1 MKILHTADLHIGKNV
16 NGFSM
21 IEEQRHVLGQICDVA
36 RQQKPDAV
44 LIAGDVYDKSVP
56 SAEAVQLFDEFLTKL
71 TESVTSDA
79 HIFIISGNH
88 DSPERI
94 AFGAEIMR
102 RQNIHLSPVYK
113 GYVKS
118 VIINDKNGPVAFYM
132 LPFIKPV
139 VVRHFFENED
149 IITYTDAMRLA
160 IAQMN
165 IDKKMR
171 NVLICHQF
179 VTNAE
184 RSESEETIVGGLD
197 NVDVQVF
204 ADFDYVAL
212 GHLHRPQSCERP
224 TIRYS
229 GSPLKYS
236 FSEVNDSKTIT
247 IANIDANG
255 GVEFDFI
262 PASPLHDW
270 VDLRGTYNEL
280 TALQYYECKPELR
293 ERFVRVTLTDENDI
307 PDAIGKLRSI
317 YHNIMELNYDNKRT
331 QTKSIVV
338 NNIDATKQKTPAELF
353 ADFYELQNGESSL
366 TAEQQAFISEIME
379 RIQNRKSE

>member
-56 SAEAVQLFDEFLTKL
+56 SAEAVQLFDVFLTKL

-113 GYVKS
+113 GDVKP
-118 VIINDKNGPVAFYM
+118 VIINDKDGPVAFYM

-139 VVRHFFENED
+139 AVRHFFENEE
-149 IITYTDAMRLA
+149 ISTYTDAMRLA
-160 IAQMN
+160 ISQMN
-165 IDKKMR
+165 VDKNMR

-197 NVDVQVF
+197 NVDAQVF

-224 TIRYS
+224 SIRYS

-236 FSEVNDSKTIT
+236 FSEVNDRKTIT
-247 IANIDANG
+247 IANIDADG

-262 PASPLHDW
+262 PTLPLHDW
-270 VDLRGTYNEL
+270 IDLRGTYNEL
-280 TALQYYECKPELR
+280 TALQYYESKPELR
-293 ERFVRVTLTDENDI
+293 ESFVRVTLTDENDI

-317 YHNIMELNYDNKRT
+317 YHNIMELRYDNKRT

-366 TAEQQAFISEIME
+366 TAEQQAFIDEIME
-379 RIQNRKSE
+379 RVQNKKSE

>member
-21 IEEQRHVLGQICDVA
+21 IEEQQHVLGQICDVA

-113 GYVKS
+113 GDVKP
-118 VIINDKNGPVAFYM
+118 VIISDKDGPVAFYM

-139 VVRHFFENED
+139 AVRHFFENEE
-149 IITYTDAMRLA
+149 ISTYTDAVRLA
-160 IAQMN
+160 IAKMN
-165 IDKKMR
+165 IDKNMR

-197 NVDVQVF
+197 NVDAQVF

-236 FSEVNDSKTIT
+236 FSEVNDIKTIT
-247 IANIDANG
+247 IANMNANG

-262 PASPLHDW
+262 PTSPLRDW

-280 TALQYYECKPELR
+280 TSLQYYESKPELR
-293 ERFVRVTLTDENDI
+293 ESFVRVTLTDENDI

-331 QTKSIVV
+331 QTNNSIVV
-338 NNIDATKQKTPAELF
+338 NKDDGKKKTPVELF
-353 ADFYELQNGESSL
+353 AEFYETQNGESSL
-366 TAEQQAFISEIME
+366 TTEQQAFISEIME
-379 RIQNRKSE
+379 RIQNREKE

>member
-1 MKILHTADLHIGKNV
+1 MKIIHTSDLHIGKLV
-16 NGFSM
+16 NNYSM
-21 IEEQRHVLGQICDVA
+21 IDEQRHVLGQICDVV

-56 SAEAVQLFDEFLTKL
+56 SAEAVQLFDEFLTNL
-71 TESVTSDA
+71 SESATPDA

-113 GYVKS
+113 GDVKP
-118 VIINDKNGPVAFYM
+118 VIISDKDGPVAFYM

-139 VVRHFFENED
+139 AVRHFFENED
-149 IITYTDAMRLA
+149 INSYTDAMRLA
-160 IAQMN
+160 IAKMN
-165 IDKKMR
+165 IDKSIR

-179 VTNAE
+179 VTNAV
-184 RSESEETIVGGLD
+184 RSESEETNVGGLD
-197 NVDVQVF
+197 NVDAQVF

-236 FSEVNDSKTIT
+236 FSEVNDKKTIT
-247 IANIDANG
+247 VADIDANG
-255 GVEFDFI
+255 GVKFDFI
-262 PASPLHDW
+262 PTSPLHDW

-280 TALQYYECKPELR
+280 TALQYYDSKPELR
-293 ERFVRVTLTDENDI
+293 ESYVRVTLTDENDI
-307 PDAIGKLRSI
+307 PDAIGKLRTI
-317 YHNIMELNYDNKRT
+317 YHNIMEVLYDNKRT
-331 QTKSIVV
+331 RTKSIVV
-338 NNIDATKQKTPAELF
+338 NSIDATKQKTPTELF
-353 ADFYELQNGESSL
+353 AEFYEMQNGESSL
-366 TAEQQAFISEIME
+366 TPEQQAFINEIME
-379 RIQNRKSE
+379 RVQNKKSE

>member
-1 MKILHTADLHIGKNV
+1 MKLIHISDLHIGKNV

-21 IEEQRHVLGQICDVA
+21 IEEQRHVLGQICDVV

-56 SAEAVQLFDEFLTKL
+56 SAEAVQLFDEFLTNL
-71 TESVTSDA
+71 SESATPNA

-94 AFGAEIMR
+94 AFGSQIMG

-113 GYVKS
+113 GDVKP
-118 VIINDKNGPVAFYM
+118 VIISDKDGPVAFYM

-139 VVRHFFENED
+139 NVRHFFENEE
-149 IITYTDAMRLA
+149 ISTYTDAMRLA
-160 IAQMN
+160 IAKMN
-165 IDKKMR
+165 IDKSIR

-179 VTNAE
+179 VTNAV
-184 RSESEETIVGGLD
+184 RSESEETIVGGVD
-197 NVDVQVF
+197 NVDTQVF

-236 FSEVNDSKTIT
+236 FSEVNDKKTIT
-247 IANIDANG
+247 IADMDANG
-255 GVEFDFI
+255 GVEFNFI
-262 PASPLHDW
+262 PTSPLHDW

-280 TALQYYECKPELR
+280 TALHYYESRPELR
-293 ERFVRVTLTDENDI
+293 ENYVRVTLTDENDI
-307 PDAIGKLRSI
+307 PDAINKLRII
-317 YHNIMELNYDNKRT
+317 YHNIMEVLYDNKRT
-331 QTKSIVV
+331 RTKSIVV
-338 NNIDATKQKTPAELF
+338 NDIDATKQKTPTELF
-353 ADFYELQNGESSL
+353 AEFYEMQNGESSL
-366 TAEQQAFISEIME
+366 TAEQQSFINEIME
-379 RIQNRKSE
+379 RVQNRKFE

>member
-1 MKILHTADLHIGKNV
+1 MKIIHTSDLHIGKSV

-21 IEEQRHVLGQICDVA
+21 IDEQRRVLGQICDVV

-44 LIAGDVYDKSVP
+44 LIAGDVYDKSMP
-56 SAEAVQLFDEFLTKL
+56 SAEAVQLFDEFLTNL
-71 TESVTSDA
+71 SESATPDA

-94 AFGAEIMR
+94 AFGSQIMG

-113 GYVKS
+113 GDVKP
-118 VIINDKNGPVAFYM
+118 VIISDKDGPVAFYM

-139 VVRHFFENED
+139 NVRHFFENEE
-149 IITYTDAMRLA
+149 ISTYTDAMRSA
-160 IAQMN
+160 IAKMN
-165 IDKKMR
+165 IDKTMR

-179 VTNAE
+179 VTNAV

-197 NVDVQVF
+197 NVDAQVF

-236 FSEVNDSKTIT
+236 FSEVNDKKTIT
-247 IANIDANG
+247 IADMDANG
-255 GVEFDFI
+255 GVEFNFI
-262 PASPLHDW
+262 STSPLHDW
-270 VDLRGTYNEL
+270 FDLRGTYNEL
-280 TALQYYECKPELR
+280 TALQYYESKPELR
-293 ERFVRVTLTDENDI
+293 ENYVRVTLTDENDI
-307 PDAIGKLRSI
+307 PDAINRLRTI
-317 YHNIMELNYDNKRT
+317 YHNIMEVLYDNKRT
-331 QTKSIVV
+331 RTNSIVV
-338 NNIDATKQKTPAELF
+338 NDIDATKQKTPTELF
-353 ADFYELQNGESSL
+353 AEFYEMQNGESSL
-366 TAEQQAFISEIME
+366 TAEQQSFINEIME
-379 RIQNRKSE
+379 RVQNRKFE

>member
-16 NGFSM
+16 NRFSM

-36 RQQKPDAV
+36 QQQKPDAV

-113 GYVKS
+113 GDVKP
-118 VIINDKNGPVAFYM
+118 VIINDKDGPVAFYM

-139 VVRHFFENED
+139 AVRHFFENEE
-149 IITYTDAMRLA
+149 ISTYTDAMRLA

-165 IDKKMR
+165 VDKTIR

-197 NVDVQVF
+197 NVDAQVF

-236 FSEVNDSKTIT
+236 FSEVNDIKTIT
-247 IANIDANG
+247 IANMDANG
-255 GVEFDFI
+255 GVGFDFI
-262 PASPLHDW
+262 LTSPLRDW
-270 VDLRGTYNEL
+270 FDLRGTYNEL
-280 TALQYYECKPELR
+280 TALQYYESKPELR
-293 ERFVRVTLTDENDI
+293 ESFVRVTLTDENDI
-307 PDAIGKLRSI
+307 PDAIGKLRYI

-331 QTKSIVV
+331 QTKSIVE

-379 RIQNRKSE
+379 RVQNIKSE

>member
-1 MKILHTADLHIGKNV
+1 MKLLHTSDLHIGKHV

-21 IEEQRHVLGQICDVA
+21 IDEQRHVLGQICDVVQ
-36 RQQKPDAV
+36 QQKPDAV

-56 SAEAVQLFDEFLTKL
+56 SAEAVQVFDWFLTKL
-71 TESVTSDA
+71 TESATPDA

-94 AFGAEIMR
+94 AFGAQIMG
-102 RQNIHLSPVYK
+102 RQNIHLSPVYD
-113 GYVKS
+113 GTVKP
-118 VIINDKNGPVAFYM
+118 VIISDKDGPVAFYM

-139 VVRHFFENED
+139 AVRHFFENEE
-149 IITYTDAMRLA
+149 INSYTDAMRLA
-160 IAQMN
+160 IASMN
-165 IDKKMR
+165 IDKTMR

-179 VTNAE
+179 VTNAV

-197 NVDVQVF
+197 NVDAQVF

-236 FSEVNDSKTIT
+236 FSEVNDKKTIT
-247 IANIDANG
+247 IADMDANG
-255 GVEFDFI
+255 AVMFEYI
-262 PASPLHDW
+262 PTSHLHDW
-270 VDLRGTYNEL
+270 VDLRGSYNEL
-280 TALQYYECKPELR
+280 TALQYYNGKPER
-293 ERFVRVTLTDENDI
+293 EGFVRVTLTDENEI
-307 PDAIGKLRSI
+307 PFAINNLREI
-317 YHNIMELNYDNKRT
+317 YPNIMELRYDNKRT

-338 NNIDATKQKTPAELF
+338 NKIDTTKQKTPTELF
-353 ADFYELQNGESSL
+353 AEFYEMQNGESSL
-366 TAEQQAFISEIME
+366 TTEQQSFINEIME
-379 RIQNRKSE
+379 RVQNRE

>member
-1 MKILHTADLHIGKNV
+1 MKLLHISDLHIGKNV

-21 IEEQRHVLGQICDVA
+21 IEEQRHVFEQICDVA

-56 SAEAVQLFDEFLTKL
+56 SAEAVQLFDEFLTNL
-71 TESVTSDA
+71 TESATSDA

-94 AFGAEIMR
+94 AFGAQIMG
-102 RQNIHLSPVYK
+102 RQNIHLSPVYN
-113 GYVKS
+113 GDVKP
-118 VIINDKNGPVAFYM
+118 VIVNDKDGPVAFYM

-139 VVRHFFENED
+139 AVRHFFENEE
-149 IITYTDAMRLA
+149 ISTYTDAMRLA
-160 IAQMN
+160 IAKMN
-165 IDKKMR
+165 VDKNMR

-197 NVDVQVF
+197 NVDAQAFV
-204 ADFDYVAL
+204 DFDYVAL

-236 FSEVNDSKTIT
+236 FSEVNDNKTIT
-247 IANIDANG
+247 IANMDANG
-255 GVEFDFI
+255 GVEFSFM
-262 PASPLHDW
+262 PTSPLHDW
-270 VDLRGTYNEL
+270 FDLRGTYNEL
-280 TALQYYECKPELR
+280 TALQFYNGKPER
-293 ERFVRVTLTDENDI
+293 EGFVRVTLTDENEI
-307 PDAIGKLRSI
+307 PYAINKLREI
-317 YHNIMELNYDNKRT
+317 YPKIMELRYDNKRT

-353 ADFYELQNGESSL
+353 AEFYEMQNGESSL
-366 TAEQQAFISEIME
+366 TAEQQSFINEIME
-379 RIQNRKSE
+379 RVQNRESE

>member
-1 MKILHTADLHIGKNV
+1 MKIIHTSDLHIGKSV

-21 IEEQRHVLGQICDVA
+21 IEEQRHVLGQICDVV

-44 LIAGDVYDKSVP
+44 LIAGDVYDKSMP
-56 SAEAVQLFDEFLTKL
+56 AAEAVQLFDEFLTNL
-71 TESVTSDA
+71 SESATPNA

-94 AFGAEIMR
+94 AFGSQIMG

-113 GYVKS
+113 GDVKP
-118 VIINDKNGPVAFYM
+118 VIISDKDGPVAFYM

-139 VVRHFFENED
+139 NVRHFFENEE
-149 IITYTDAMRLA
+149 ISTYTDAMRSA
-160 IAQMN
+160 IAKMN
-165 IDKKMR
+165 IAKSMR

-179 VTNAE
+179 VTNAV

-197 NVDVQVF
+197 NVDAQVF

-236 FSEVNDSKTIT
+236 FSEVNDKKTIT
-247 IANIDANG
+247 IADMDANG
-255 GVEFDFI
+255 GVEFNFI
-262 PASPLHDW
+262 PTSPLHDW

-280 TALQYYECKPELR
+280 TALQYYDSKPELR
-293 ERFVRVTLTDENDI
+293 ENYVRVTLTDENDI
-307 PDAIGKLRSI
+307 PDAINKLRTI
-317 YHNIMELNYDNKRT
+317 YHNIMEVLYDNKRT
-331 QTKSIVV
+331 RTKSIVV
-338 NNIDATKQKTPAELF
+338 NDIDATRQKTPTELF
-353 ADFYELQNGESSL
+353 AEFYEMQNGESSL
-366 TAEQQAFISEIME
+366 TAEQQSFINEIME
-379 RIQNRKSE
+379 RVQNRKFE

>member
-1 MKILHTADLHIGKNV
+1 MKIIHTADLHIGKNV

-21 IEEQRHVLGQICDVA
+21 IEEQQHVFEQICNIV
-36 RQQKPDAV
+36 RQQTPDAV

-71 TESVTSDA
+71 TESITSDA

-102 RQNIHLSPVYK
+102 RQNIHLSPVCN
-113 GYVKS
+113 GDVKP
-118 VIINDKNGPVAFYM
+118 VIISDKDGPVAFYM

-139 VVRHFFENED
+139 AVRHFFENEE
-149 IITYTDAMRLA
+149 IRTYTDAMRLA
-160 IAQMN
+160 IAKMN
-165 IDKKMR
+165 IDKSMR

-197 NVDVQVF
+197 NVDAQVF
-204 ADFDYVAL
+204 NGFDYVAL

-236 FSEVNDSKTIT
+236 FSEVNDNKTIT
-247 IANIDANG
+247 IANMDANG
-255 GVEFDFI
+255 GVGFDFI
-262 PASPLHDW
+262 PISPLHDW
-270 VDLRGTYNEL
+270 VDLRGSYNEL
-280 TALQYYECKPELR
+280 TSLLYYESKPELR
-293 ERFVRVTLTDENDI
+293 ESFVRVTLTDENDI

-317 YHNIMELNYDNKRT
+317 YHNIMELRYDNKRT
-331 QTKSIVV
+331 QTNSSIVA
-338 NNIDATKQKTPAELF
+338 NKKDDTKITPVQMF
-353 ADFYELQNGESSL
+353 ADFYEMQNGESSL
-366 TAEQQAFISEIME
+366 TAEQQAFIGEIME
-379 RIQNRKSE
+379 RVQNRKPE

>member
-1 MKILHTADLHIGKNV
+1 MKLLHISDLHIGKNV

-21 IEEQRHVLGQICDVA
+21 IEEQRHVFEQICDVA

-56 SAEAVQLFDEFLTKL
+56 SADAVQLFDEFLTKL

-113 GYVKS
+113 GDVKP
-118 VIINDKNGPVAFYM
+118 VIINDKDGPVAFYM

-139 VVRHFFENED
+139 AVRHFFENEE
-149 IITYTDAMRLA
+149 ISTYTDAMRLA

-165 IDKKMR
+165 VDKTIR

-197 NVDVQVF
+197 NVDAQVF

-247 IANIDANG
+247 IANMDANG
-255 GVEFDFI
+255 GVEFNFI
-262 PASPLHDW
+262 PTSPLRDW
-270 VDLRGTYNEL
+270 FDLRGTYNEL
-280 TALQYYECKPELR
+280 TALQYYESKPELR
-293 ERFVRVTLTDENDI
+293 ESFVRVTLTDENDI

-331 QTKSIVV
+331 QTKSIVE

-379 RIQNRKSE
+379 RVQNIKSE

>member
-1 MKILHTADLHIGKNV
+1 M
-16 NGFSM
+16 
-21 IEEQRHVLGQICDVA
+21 GQICDVA

-113 GYVKS
+113 GDVKP
-118 VIINDKNGPVAFYM
+118 VIISDKDGPVAFYM

-139 VVRHFFENED
+139 AVRLFFENEE
-149 IITYTDAMRLA
+149 ISTYTDAMRLA

-197 NVDVQVF
+197 NVDAQVF

-224 TIRYS
+224 SIRYS

-236 FSEVNDSKTIT
+236 FSEVKDRKTIT
-247 IANIDANG
+247 IANMDVDG

-262 PASPLHDW
+262 PTLPLHDW

-280 TALQYYECKPELR
+280 TALQYYEYKPELR
-293 ERFVRVTLTDENDI
+293 ESFVRVTLTDENDI

-379 RIQNRKSE
+379 RVQNRKME

>member
-1 MKILHTADLHIGKNV
+1 MKLLHISDLHIGKNV

-21 IEEQRHVLGQICDVA
+21 RAEQEHVFEQICDVA

-56 SAEAVQLFDEFLTKL
+56 SAEAVQLFDVFLTKL

-113 GYVKS
+113 GDVKP
-118 VIINDKNGPVAFYM
+118 VIINDKDGPVAFYM

-139 VVRHFFENED
+139 AVRHFFENEE

-165 IDKKMR
+165 VDKNIR

-197 NVDVQVF
+197 NVDAQVF

-247 IANIDANG
+247 IANMGANG
-255 GVEFDFI
+255 GVEFDFM
-262 PASPLHDW
+262 PTSPLRDW
-270 VDLRGTYNEL
+270 FDLRGTYNEL
-280 TALQYYECKPELR
+280 TSLQYYESKPELR
-293 ERFVRVTLTDENDI
+293 ESFVRVTLTDENEI
-307 PDAIGKLRSI
+307 PYAINKLREI
-317 YHNIMELNYDNKRT
+317 YPNIMELRYDNKRT

-366 TAEQQAFISEIME
+366 TAEQQAFIGEIME
-379 RIQNRKSE
+379 RVQNRKLD

>member
-1 MKILHTADLHIGKNV
+1 MKLLHISDLHIGKNV

-21 IEEQRHVLGQICDVA
+21 IEEQRHVFEQICDVA

-71 TESVTSDA
+71 TESIASDA
-79 HIFIISGNH
+79 HIFIVSGNH

-113 GYVKS
+113 GDVKP
-118 VIINDKNGPVAFYM
+118 VIINDKDGPVAFYM

-139 VVRHFFENED
+139 AVRHFFENEE
-149 IITYTDAMRLA
+149 IITYTDAVRLA

-165 IDKKMR
+165 VDKSIR

-197 NVDVQVF
+197 NVDAQVF

-236 FSEVNDSKTIT
+236 FSEVNDIKTIT
-247 IANIDANG
+247 IANMDANG
-255 GVEFDFI
+255 GVGFNFI
-262 PASPLHDW
+262 PTSPLRDW
-270 VDLRGTYNEL
+270 FDLRGTYNEL
-280 TALQYYECKPELR
+280 TSLQYYNGKPER
-293 ERFVRVTLTDENDI
+293 EGFVRVTLTDENEI
-307 PDAIGKLRSI
+307 PYAINKLREI
-317 YHNIMELNYDNKRT
+317 YPNIMELRYDNKRT
-331 QTKSIVV
+331 QTNNSIVV
-338 NNIDATKQKTPAELF
+338 NKDDGKKKTPAELF
-353 ADFYELQNGESSL
+353 AEFYETQNGESSL

-379 RIQNRKSE
+379 RIQNREKE

>member
-1 MKILHTADLHIGKNV
+1 MKLIHISDLHIGKNV

-21 IEEQRHVLGQICDVA
+21 IEEQRHVLGQICDVV

-56 SAEAVQLFDEFLTKL
+56 SAEAVQLFDEFLTNL
-71 TESVTSDA
+71 TESATSDA

-94 AFGAEIMR
+94 AFGAQIMR
-102 RQNIHLSPVYK
+102 WQNIHLSPVYK
-113 GYVKS
+113 GDVKP
-118 VIINDKNGPVAFYM
+118 VIISDKDGPVAFYM

-139 VVRHFFENED
+139 LVRHFFENEE
-149 IITYTDAMRLA
+149 INSYTDAMRLA
-160 IAQMN
+160 IAKMN
-165 IDKKMR
+165 IDKTMR

-179 VTNAE
+179 VTNAV

-197 NVDVQVF
+197 NVDAQVF

-236 FSEVNDSKTIT
+236 FSEVNDDKTIT
-247 IANIDANG
+247 IADMGENG
-255 GVEFDFI
+255 GVEFNFI
-262 PASPLHDW
+262 PTSPLRDW

-280 TALQYYECKPELR
+280 TALQYYDSRPELR
-293 ERFVRVTLTDENDI
+293 ENYVRVTLTDENDI
-307 PDAIGKLRSI
+307 PDAINKLRTI
-317 YHNIMELNYDNKRT
+317 YHNIMEVHYDNKRT
-331 QTKSIVV
+331 RTKSIVV
-338 NNIDATKQKTPAELF
+338 NNIDATKQKTPTELF
-353 ADFYELQNGESSL
+353 AEFYEMQNGESSL
-366 TAEQQAFISEIME
+366 TAEQQSFIKEIME
-379 RIQNRKSE
+379 RVQNRE

>member
-71 TESVTSDA
+71 TESIASDA

-102 RQNIHLSPVYK
+102 QQNIHLSPVYK
-113 GYVKS
+113 GDVKP
-118 VIINDKNGPVAFYM
+118 VIISDKDGPVAFYM

-139 VVRHFFENED
+139 AVRHFFENEE
-149 IITYTDAMRLA
+149 ISTYTDAMRLA
-160 IAQMN
+160 IAKMN
-165 IDKKMR
+165 IDKNMR

-197 NVDVQVF
+197 NVDAQVF

-247 IANIDANG
+247 IANMDANG

-262 PASPLHDW
+262 PTSPLHDW

-280 TALQYYECKPELR
+280 TSLQYYESKPELR
-293 ERFVRVTLTDENDI
+293 ESYVRVTLTDENDI

-379 RIQNRKSE
+379 RVQNRKSE

>member
-71 TESVTSDA
+71 TESIASDA
-79 HIFIISGNH
+79 HIFIVSGNH

-113 GYVKS
+113 GTVKP
-118 VIINDKNGPVAFYM
+118 VIISDKDGPVAFYM

-139 VVRHFFENED
+139 LVRHFFENEE
-149 IITYTDAMRLA
+149 INSYTDAMRLA
-160 IAQMN
+160 IAKMN
-165 IDKKMR
+165 IDKSIR

-179 VTNAE
+179 VTNAV

-197 NVDVQVF
+197 NVDAQVF

-236 FSEVNDSKTIT
+236 FSEVNDKKTIT
-247 IANIDANG
+247 IADIDANG
-255 GVEFDFI
+255 SVEFNFI
-262 PASPLHDW
+262 PTSPLHDW

-280 TALQYYECKPELR
+280 TALQYYDSKPELR
-293 ERFVRVTLTDENDI
+293 ESYVRVTLTDENDI
-307 PDAIGKLRSI
+307 PDAINKLRTI
-317 YHNIMELNYDNKRT
+317 YHNIMEVLYDNKRT
-331 QTKSIVV
+331 RTKSIVV
-338 NNIDATKQKTPAELF
+338 NDIDATKQKTPTELF
-353 ADFYELQNGESSL
+353 AEFYEMQNGESSL
-366 TAEQQAFISEIME
+366 TAEQQSFIDEIME
-379 RIQNRKSE
+379 RVQNRG

>member
-1 MKILHTADLHIGKNV
+1 MKIIHTSDLHIGKNV

-21 IEEQRHVLGQICDVA
+21 IDEQRHVLEQICDVV

-56 SAEAVQLFDEFLTKL
+56 SAEAVQLFDEFLTNL
-71 TESVTSDA
+71 SESAVPDA

-94 AFGAEIMR
+94 AFGAQIMD

-113 GYVKS
+113 GDVKP
-118 VIINDKNGPVAFYM
+118 VIISDKGGLVAFYM

-139 VVRHFFENED
+139 VVRHFFENEE
-149 IITYTDAMRLA
+149 INSYTDAMRLA
-160 IAQMN
+160 IAKMN
-165 IDKKMR
+165 IDKSIR

-179 VTNAE
+179 VTNAV

-197 NVDVQVF
+197 NVDAQVF

-224 TIRYS
+224 AIRYS

-236 FSEVNDSKTIT
+236 FSEVNDNKTIT
-247 IANIDANG
+247 IADIDANG
-255 GVEFDFI
+255 GVKFDFI
-262 PASPLHDW
+262 PTSQLHDW

-280 TALQYYECKPELR
+280 TALQYYDSKPELR
-293 ERFVRVTLTDENDI
+293 ESYVRVTLTDENDI
-307 PDAIGKLRSI
+307 PDAISRLRTI
-317 YHNIMELNYDNKRT
+317 YHNIMEVHYDNKRT
-331 QTKSIVV
+331 RTNSIVV
-338 NNIDATKQKTPAELF
+338 NDIDATEQKTPTELF
-353 ADFYELQNGESSL
+353 AEFYEMQNGESSL
-366 TAEQQAFISEIME
+366 TAEQQSFINEIME
-379 RIQNRKSE
+379 RVQNKKSE

>member
-1 MKILHTADLHIGKNV
+1 MRLLHISDLHIGKNV

-21 IEEQRHVLGQICDVA
+21 IEEQRHVLGQICDVV

-56 SAEAVQLFDEFLTKL
+56 SAEAVQLFDEFLTNL
-71 TESVTSDA
+71 SESATPNA

-88 DSPERI
+88 DSAERI
-94 AFGAEIMR
+94 AFGAQIMG
-102 RQNIHLSPVYK
+102 RQNIHLSPVYN
-113 GYVKS
+113 GTVKP
-118 VIINDKNGPVAFYM
+118 VIISDKDGPVAFYM

-139 VVRHFFENED
+139 VVRHFFENEE
-149 IITYTDAMRLA
+149 INSYTDAMRLA
-160 IAQMN
+160 IAKMN
-165 IDKKMR
+165 IDKSIR

-179 VTNAE
+179 VTNAL

-197 NVDVQVF
+197 NVDAQVF

-236 FSEVNDSKTIT
+236 FSEVNDDKTIT
-247 IANIDANG
+247 IADLGANG
-255 GVEFDFI
+255 GVEFNFI
-262 PASPLHDW
+262 PTSPLRDW

-280 TALQYYECKPELR
+280 TALQYYDSRPELR
-293 ERFVRVTLTDENDI
+293 ENYVRVTLTDENDI
-307 PDAIGKLRSI
+307 PDAINKLRTI
-317 YHNIMELNYDNKRT
+317 YRNIMEVHYDNKRT
-331 QTKSIVV
+331 RTKSIVV
-338 NNIDATKQKTPAELF
+338 NNIDATKQKTPTELF
-353 ADFYELQNGESSL
+353 AEFYEMQNGESSL
-366 TAEQQAFISEIME
+366 TAEQQSFIKEIME
-379 RIQNRKSE
+379 RVQNRE

>member
-1 MKILHTADLHIGKNV
+1 MKIIHTSDLHIGKNV

-21 IEEQRHVLGQICDVA
+21 IEEQRHVLGQICDVV

-56 SAEAVQLFDEFLTKL
+56 SAEAVQLFDEFLTNL
-71 TESVTSDA
+71 SESATPDA

-94 AFGAEIMR
+94 AFGAQIMG

-113 GYVKS
+113 GDVKP
-118 VIINDKNGPVAFYM
+118 VIISDKDGPVAFYM

-139 VVRHFFENED
+139 LIRHFFENEE
-149 IITYTDAMRLA
+149 INTYTDAMRLA
-160 IAQMN
+160 IAKMN
-165 IDKKMR
+165 IDKSIR

-179 VTNAE
+179 VTNAV

-197 NVDVQVF
+197 NVDAQVF

-236 FSEVNDSKTIT
+236 FSEVNDDKTIT
-247 IANIDANG
+247 IAYMNADG
-255 GVEFDFI
+255 DVEFDFT
-262 PASPLHDW
+262 PTSPLHDL

-280 TALQYYECKPELR
+280 TALQFYDSRPELR
-293 ERFVRVTLTDENDI
+293 ENYVRVTLTDENDI
-307 PDAIGKLRSI
+307 PDAINKLRTI
-317 YHNIMELNYDNKRT
+317 YHNIMEVLYDNKRT
-331 QTKSIVV
+331 RTKSIVV
-338 NNIDATKQKTPAELF
+338 NNIDATKQKTPIELF
-353 ADFYELQNGESSL
+353 AEFYEMQNGESSL
-366 TAEQQAFISEIME
+366 TAEQQSFINEIME
-379 RIQNRKSE
+379 RVQNRESE